1 MLSESKYQEFINLG
15 YLPLVNNLTNTFDES
30 INCDRFKLSVG
41 VSDGGLVRLTNVI
54 DTKLM
59 FDKYL
64 YLSGT
69 SKPFIIHCGN
79 MIEYLK
85 KIINVEDGDLIVDI
99 GGNDGTLLNN
109 FKKEINEK
117 VRLINIDPSDVVKFV
132 TDTDIEII
140 NSYFDHEVV
149 GKIGQKA
156 KLIVSTNVFQHLLD
170 IESFIS
176 NITILLKEDGIWCL
190 EFPYWCESMKTLQF
204 DQIYHEHIYYY
215 NVTPLKKIF
224 DKFGLRIFNIGHH
237 KIHGGTLRLLICR
250 KESSYSTDSSLEE
263 YIDSELVLNNT
274 FYKEWQSKI
283 DKHVENC
290 KSRILEISEKNN
302 IVAFGAAAKGCV
314 FLNYLKIDY
323 KTIDYIIDD
332 TEIKKGKFMPGTG
345 LKIYD
350 RKKINEDMPDYIL
363 ILAHNFKD
371 FIINSLRD
379 YGYKNKFIVC
389 IPKFE
394 ILQ

>member
-1 MLSESKYQEFINLG
+1 MLSESTYQEFINLG
-15 YLPLVNNLTNTFDES
+15 HLPLVNNLTNTFEES

-41 VSDGGLVRLTNVI
+41 ISEDGLVRLIDVV

-69 SKPFIIHCGN
+69 SKPFIAHCED
-79 MIEYLK
+79 MIKFLK
-85 KIINVEDGDLIVDI
+85 KIVNIESNDLIIDI
-99 GGNDGTLLNN
+99 GGNDGTLLSN
-109 FKKEINEK
+109 FKKEINDK

-132 TDTDIEII
+132 TDSDIEII
-140 NSYFDHEVV
+140 NSYFNEETVIRIDN
-149 GKIGQKA
+149 KA

-176 NITILLKEDGIWCL
+176 NITNLLKKDGIWCL

-215 NVTPLKKIF
+215 NITPLKKILDRF
-224 DKFGLRIFNIGHH
+224 DLRIFNIGYH

-250 KESSYSTDSSLEE
+250 GESSYVTDDSLKE
-263 YIDSELVLNNT
+263 YIDSELILNEK
-274 FYKEWQSKI
+274 FYKNWQSEI
-283 DKHVENC
+283 DIHVENC
-290 KSRILEISEKNN
+290 KSRILEISKNN
-302 IVAFGAAAKGCV
+302 SIVAFGAAAKGCV

-350 RKKINEDMPDYIL
+350 RKKINDDMPDYIL
-363 ILAHNFKD
+363 ILAHNFKE

-389 IPKFE
+389 IPEFE
-394 ILQ
+394 IIE